1 MKYISSPVQD
11 RGSSLDLGLFAGRIS
26 TRGAIAS
33 LLLLGMAV
41 ASLPTL
47 ALDMEGSLT
56 LGGKAIPGAKVTL
69 WRTAG
74 TGSSETIGESST
86 DADGNFELQNLSSSE
101 EGSIYYITTEGGDRE
116 DVALMSVLGATP
128 LSAVVVNELTTV
140 ASVFTSAQFIDGVT
154 ISGNPLGVR
163 IAAGN
168 APNLVDP
175 VTGTWGNVL
184 LNPLNSTQNTTLARL
199 NTLGS
204 MIAAF
209 GTTADD
215 AWRAAFLKAA
225 ASGTD
230 EITRDTLEALSGI
243 ARAPWANPDGLFG
256 LFDQAYP
263 QPEDGSRREA
273 PHVPY
278 LAYAPEDFA
287 MILSFAG
294 GGIFAP
300 GKLQVDVEGNIWSGV
315 NWMPGSQS
323 GVYHNIG
330 GGTIKLSPNGT
341 ALSPP
346 ITGFTGM
353 GVDGI
358 GWGTGMGKNRVWVS
372 SFNGS
377 IGVMDL
383 EGRQIGKE
391 SDFPMAGK
399 VGDLMGVSV
408 ADNGDVWIADAT
420 KNQLLH
426 FPGGEIK
433 DGVVVNV
440 KGLKSPF
447 GIAID
452 AQNRVWVSS
461 SQSNIVTRF
470 PADDP
475 SKAESFEVGVIARGV
490 ALDSKGNLWVASNM
504 SPGFPAPTLPAGTP
518 VMKQFQLMTEQMLP
532 IMAKGTISAENPTG
546 VLNMIRPDGSQP
558 APKGF
563 TGDKGVF
570 IPWGVSIDGNDD
582 VWFGNFWG
590 RGVGLMAGDDTQG
603 HPEGTKIGDVIHVFQ
618 SGSIQMITDV
628 VVDQAGNAWA
638 ANNWNDIDAVVD
650 NVDPARASTTWGG
663 GTGISVIYGVASPV
677 NVPAIGEARQP
688 N

>member
-1 MKYISSPVQD
+1 MKPLHSRTQYPPSPVYLCSVLK
-11 RGSSLDLGLFAGRIS
+11 RASIS
-26 TRGAIAS
+26 GGIAAV
-33 LLLLGMAV
+33 LLGILTT
-41 ASLPTL
+41 SLPAV
-47 ALDMEGSLT
+47 ALDMKGALT
-56 LGGKAIPGAKVTL
+56 LGGEAVPGAKVTL
-69 WRTAG
+69 WKTAG
-74 TGSSETIGESST
+74 TESPRVIRETSS
-86 DADGNFELQNLSSSE
+86 DAEGFFELKNLDPDRA
-101 EGSIYYITTEGGDRE
+101 GNIYYISTAGGVREGT
-116 DVALMSVLGATP
+116 ALMSVIGETP
-128 LSAVVVNELTTV
+128 LNSVVINELTTV
-140 ASVFTSAQFIDGVT
+140 ASVFTSARFINGAR

-168 APNLVDP
+168 ASNLVDP
-175 VTGTWGNVL
+175 ITGTWGNVL
-184 LNPLNSTQNTTLARL
+184 LNSLNSTQNTTLARL

-204 MIAAF
+204 MIVAF
-209 GTTADD
+209 GTIAEDP
-215 AWRAAFLKAA
+215 WRAAFLNATA
-225 ASGTD
+225 TGTNPAP
-230 EITRDTLEALSGI
+230 IDTLEALSGI
-243 ARAPWANPDGLFG
+243 AKAPWANPEELFK
-256 LFDQAYP
+256 LFEEAYP
-263 QPEDGSRREA
+263 QPKDGSRREA
-273 PHVPY
+273 PYAPY
-278 LAYAPEDFA
+278 LAYAPKDFA

-300 GKLQVDVEGNIWSGV
+300 GKLQIDDEGNIWSGV

-330 GGTIKLSPNGT
+330 GGTIKLSPKGT

-358 GWGTGMGKNRVWVS
+358 GWGTGMANDRVWVS

-383 EGRQIGKE
+383 EGRQIGQE

-399 VGDLMGVSV
+399 VGNLMGVGV
-408 ADNGDVWIADAT
+408 AGNGDVWIADAT
-420 KNQLLH
+420 KNQLLY
-426 FPGGEIK
+426 FPGGEPK
-433 DGVVVNV
+433 DGSVVDV

-452 AQNRVWVSS
+452 RQNRVWVSS
-461 SQSNIVTRF
+461 SQSNTVTRF
-470 PADDP
+470 PASDP
-475 SKAESFEVGVIARGV
+475 SKSEAFEVGTSARGV

-518 VMKQFQLMTEQMLP
+518 IMKQFQLMTEQMLP
-532 IMAKGTISAENPTG
+532 IMAKGTISAEKPTG
-546 VLNMIRPDGSQP
+546 VLNMIRADGSQP

-603 HPEGTKIGDVIHVFQ
+603 HPEGTKTGDVIHVFQ

-638 ANNWNDIDAVVD
+638 ANNWNDVDAVVND
-650 NVDPARASTTWGG
+650 VNPARESTTWGG
-663 GTGISVIYGVASPV
+663 GTGITVIYGVASPV
-677 NVPAIGEARQP
+677 HAPAIGEAHKP
-688 N
+688 K

>member
-1 MKYISSPVQD
+1 MKYKITSIQYRIRFLNLGMLSAHIS
-11 RGSSLDLGLFAGRIS
+11 I
-26 TRGAIAS
+26 RGAITS
-33 LLLLGMAV
+33 LLLGIAV
-41 ASLPTL
+41 TSLPAL
-47 ALDMEGSLT
+47 ALDMEGALT

-74 TGSSETIGESST
+74 TASPETIKETST
-86 DADGNFELQNLSSSE
+86 DAEGHFELQNLKSSDD
-101 EGSIYYITTEGGDRE
+101 GNIYYITTEGGPHE
-116 DVALMSVLGATP
+116 GVALMSVLGTAP
-128 LSAVVVNELTTV
+128 LSSVVINELTTV
-140 ASVFTSAQFIDGVT
+140 ASVFTSARFIDGVT

-175 VTGTWGNVL
+175 ATGKWGSVL
-184 LNPLNSTQNTTLARL
+184 LDPFNSTQNTTLARL

-204 MIAAF
+204 MIVAF
-209 GTTADD
+209 GTTADED
-215 AWRAAFLKAA
+215 WRTEFLNA
-225 ASGTD
+225 ASTGMG
-230 EITRDTLEALSGI
+230 EIPRNTLEALSSV
-243 ARAPWANPDGLFG
+243 ARAPWTNPAQLFELFG
-256 LFDQAYP
+256 KAYP

-273 PHVPY
+273 PYVPY
-278 LAYAPEDFA
+278 LAYAPKDFA

-358 GWGTGMGKNRVWVS
+358 GWGTGMTKDRVWVS

-383 EGRQIGKE
+383 EGRQIGQE

-399 VGDLMGVSV
+399 VGDLMGVGV

-426 FPGGEIK
+426 FPGGEPK

-440 KGLKSPF
+440 EGLKSPF

-470 PADDP
+470 PAGDP

-504 SPGFPAPTLPAGTP
+504 SPGFPQPTLPPGTP

-532 IMAKGTISAENPTG
+532 TMAKGTISAAKPTG

-563 TGDKGVF
+563 SGDKGVF

-590 RGVGLMAGDDTQG
+590 RGVGLMAGDDTRG
-603 HPEGTKIGDVIHVFQ
+603 HPEGIKIGDVVHVFQ

-638 ANNWNDIDAVVD
+638 ANNWNDVNAVVD
-650 NVDPARASTTWGG
+650 NIDPARASTTWGG

-677 NVPAIGEARQP
+677 SVPAIGQARKP

>member
-1 MKYISSPVQD
+1 MQSINCPTQYRTRPVYL
-11 RGSSLDLGLFAGRIS
+11 RSLLQRVSVNGG
-26 TRGAIAS
+26 IAA
-33 LLLLGMAV
+33 LLLGMLV
-41 ASLPTL
+41 TSLPAR
-47 ALDMEGSLT
+47 ALDMEGTLT
-56 LGGKAIPGAKVTL
+56 LGGEAVPGAKVTL
-69 WRTAG
+69 WKTAG
-74 TGSSETIGESST
+74 TDSPDIIRETST
-86 DADGNFELQNLSSSE
+86 DAEGGFELHNLNPVE
-101 EGSIYYITTEGGDRE
+101 EDTVYYISTAGGVREG
-116 DVALMSVLGATP
+116 VALMSVLGATP
-128 LSAVVVNELTTV
+128 PSSIVINELTTV
-140 ASVFTSAQFIDGVT
+140 ASVFTSARFIDGT
-154 ISGNPLGVR
+154 KISGNPLGVR

-168 APNLVDP
+168 ASNLVDP
-175 VTGTWGNVL
+175 ATGTWGKVL
-184 LNPLNSTQNTTLARL
+184 LDPLNSTQNTTLARL

-215 AWRAAFLKAA
+215 PWRAAFLNATA
-225 ASGTD
+225 MGTD
-230 EITRDTLEALSGI
+230 RTPADTLEALSGI
-243 ARAPWANPDGLFG
+243 ARAPWANPEE
-256 LFDQAYP
+256 LFDLFNEAYP
-263 QPEDGSRREA
+263 QPKDGSRREA
-273 PHVPY
+273 PYVPY
-278 LAYAPEDFA
+278 LAYAPKDFA

-294 GGIFAP
+294 GGIFAA
-300 GKLQVDVEGNIWSGV
+300 GKLQVDAEGNIWSGV

-330 GGTIKLSPNGT
+330 GGTIKLSPNGS

-353 GVDGI
+353 GVDGV
-358 GWGTGMGKNRVWVS
+358 GWGTGMARDRVWVS

-399 VGDLMGVSV
+399 VGNLMGVGV

-426 FPGGEIK
+426 FPGGEPK
-433 DGVVVNV
+433 DGVVVDVN
-440 KGLKSPF
+440 GLKSPF

-461 SQSNIVTRF
+461 SQSNTVTRF
-470 PADDP
+470 PASDP
-475 SKAESFEVGVIARGV
+475 SKAQSFDVGTSARGV

-518 VMKQFQLMTEQMLP
+518 IMKQFQLMTEQMLP
-532 IMAKGTISAENPTG
+532 IMAKGTISAEKPTG
-546 VLNMIRPDGSQP
+546 VLNMIRADGSQP

-563 TGDKGVF
+563 TGNKGVF

-603 HPEGTKIGDVIHVFQ
+603 HPEGTKTGDVIHVFQ

-638 ANNWNDIDAVVD
+638 ANNWNDVDAVVND
-650 NVDPARASTTWGG
+650 VNPARESTTWGG
-663 GTGISVIYGVASPV
+663 GTGITVIYGVASPV
-677 NVPAIGEARQP
+677 HAPAIGEAHKP
-688 N
+688 K

>member
-1 MKYISSPVQD
+1 MQSVNFPTQYRTRPVYL
-11 RGSSLDLGLFAGRIS
+11 RSLLQRVSVGG
-26 TRGAIAS
+26 GIAA
-33 LLLLGMAV
+33 LLLGMWVTSFSA
-41 ASLPTL
+41 L
-47 ALDMEGSLT
+47 ALDMEGTLT
-56 LGGKAIPGAKVTL
+56 LGGEAVPGAKVTL
-69 WRTAG
+69 WKTAG
-74 TGSSETIGESST
+74 TDSPEIIRETSS
-86 DADGNFELQNLSSSE
+86 DAEGGFELHNLNPVE
-101 EGSIYYITTEGGDRE
+101 EDNVYYISTAGGLREG
-116 DVALMSVLGATP
+116 VALMSVLGATP
-128 LSAVVVNELTTV
+128 PSSIVINELTTV
-140 ASVFTSAQFIDGVT
+140 ASVFTSARFIDGT
-154 ISGNPLGVR
+154 KISGNPLGVR

-168 APNLVDP
+168 ASNLVDP
-175 VTGTWGNVL
+175 ATGKWGKVL
-184 LNPLNSTQNTTLARL
+184 LDPLNSTQNTTLARL

-215 AWRAAFLKAA
+215 PWRAAFLNATA
-225 ASGTD
+225 MGTD
-230 EITRDTLEALSGI
+230 RTPADTLEALSGI
-243 ARAPWANPDGLFG
+243 ARAPWANPEE
-256 LFDQAYP
+256 LFDLFTEAYP
-263 QPEDGSRREA
+263 EPKDGSRREA
-273 PHVPY
+273 PYVPY
-278 LAYAPEDFA
+278 LAYAPKDFA

-294 GGIFAP
+294 GGIFAA
-300 GKLQVDVEGNIWSGV
+300 GKLQIDAEGNIWSGV

-330 GGTIKLSPNGT
+330 GGTIKLSPNGS

-353 GVDGI
+353 GVDGV
-358 GWGTGMGKNRVWVS
+358 GWGTGMARDRVWVS

-399 VGDLMGVSV
+399 VGNLMGVGV

-426 FPGGEIK
+426 FPGGEPK
-433 DGVVVNV
+433 DGVVVDVN
-440 KGLKSPF
+440 GLKSPF

-452 AQNRVWVSS
+452 GQNRVWVSS
-461 SQSNIVTRF
+461 SQSNTVTRF
-470 PADDP
+470 PASDP
-475 SKAESFEVGVIARGV
+475 SKAQSFEVGTSARGV

-518 VMKQFQLMTEQMLP
+518 IMKQFQLMTEQMLP
-532 IMAKGTISAENPTG
+532 IMAKGTISAKKPTG
-546 VLNMIRPDGSQP
+546 VLNMIRADGSQP

-603 HPEGTKIGDVIHVFQ
+603 HPEGTQTGDVIHVFQ

-638 ANNWNDIDAVVD
+638 ANNWNDVDAVVND
-650 NVDPARASTTWGG
+650 VNPARESTTWGG
-663 GTGISVIYGVASPV
+663 GTGITVIYGVASPV
-677 NVPAIGEARQP
+677 HAPAIGEAHKP
-688 N
+688 K

>member
-1 MKYISSPVQD
+1 
-11 RGSSLDLGLFAGRIS
+11 LF
-26 TRGAIAS
+26 
-33 LLLLGMAV
+33 
-41 ASLPTL
+41 
-47 ALDMEGSLT
+47 
-56 LGGKAIPGAKVTL
+56 K
-69 WRTAG
+69 
-74 TGSSETIGESST
+74 
-86 DADGNFELQNLSSSE
+86 
-101 EGSIYYITTEGGDRE
+101 
-116 DVALMSVLGATP
+116 
-128 LSAVVVNELTTV
+128 
-140 ASVFTSAQFIDGVT
+140 
-154 ISGNPLGVR
+154 
-163 IAAGN
+163 
-168 APNLVDP
+168 
-175 VTGTWGNVL
+175 
-184 LNPLNSTQNTTLARL
+184 
-199 NTLGS
+199 
-204 MIAAF
+204 
-209 GTTADD
+209 
-215 AWRAAFLKAA
+215 
-225 ASGTD
+225 
-230 EITRDTLEALSGI
+230 
-243 ARAPWANPDGLFG
+243 
-256 LFDQAYP
+256 LFDEAYP

-273 PHVPY
+273 PNVPY
-278 LAYAPEDFA
+278 LAYAPKDFA

-330 GGTIKLSPNGT
+330 GGTIKLSSNGT

-353 GVDGI
+353 GVDGV
-358 GWGTGMGKNRVWVS
+358 GWGTGMAKNRVWVS

-399 VGDLMGVSV
+399 VGDLMGVGV

-532 IMAKGTISAENPTG
+532 IMAKGTISAESPTG

-677 NVPAIGEARQP
+677 NVPAIGEARKP

>member
-1 MKYISSPVQD
+1 MKYINTPLPYQA
-11 RGSSLDLGLFAGRIS
+11 SSLERSRFLGLASIRFAL
-26 TRGAIAS
+26 AS
-33 LLLLGMAV
+33 LLLGMV
-41 ASLPTL
+41 FTSLPVF
-47 ALDMEGSLT
+47 ALDMEGTLT
-56 LGGKAIPGAKVTL
+56 LGGKAVPDAKVTL
-69 WRTAG
+69 WKTAG
-74 TGSSETIGESST
+74 MDAPEAMIETLT
-86 DADGNFELQNLSSSE
+86 DAEGAFELTNLGANE
-101 EGSIYYITTEGGDRE
+101 EGNIYYITTAGGVHE
-116 DVALMSVLGATP
+116 NVALMSVLGATP
-128 LSAVVVNELTTV
+128 PQTIVINEMTTV
-140 ASVFTSAQFIDGVT
+140 ASVFTSAQFINGVA
-154 ISGNPLGVR
+154 ISGNPLGVK
-163 IAAGN
+163 IAADN

-175 VTGTWGNVL
+175 VTGTWGHAL
-184 LNPLNSTQNTTLARL
+184 LDPINSTQNTTLARL
-199 NTLGS
+199 NTLAS
-204 MIAAF
+204 MIVAF
-209 GTTADD
+209 GTIADD

-225 ASGTD
+225 AAGAG
-230 EITRDTLEALSGI
+230 EIPKDTLAALTSI

-256 LFDQAYP
+256 LFDKAYP
-263 QPEDGSRREA
+263 QPKDGSRRNA
-273 PHVPY
+273 PYVPY
-278 LAYAPEDFA
+278 LAYAPNDFA

-300 GKLQVDVEGNIWSGV
+300 GKLQVDAEGNVWSGV

-353 GVDGI
+353 GVDGV
-358 GWGTGMGKNRVWVS
+358 GWGTGMAKNRVWVS

-383 EGRQIGKE
+383 DGRQVGKE

-399 VGDLMGVSV
+399 VGNLMGVGV

-426 FPGGEIK
+426 FPGGEPRNGK
-433 DGVVVNV
+433 VVNV

-475 SKAESFEVGVIARGV
+475 AKAESFEVGTSARGV

-504 SPGFPAPTLPAGTP
+504 SPGFPAPEVPAGTP
-518 VMKQFQLMTEQMLP
+518 VMKQFQLMTEHMLP
-532 IMAKGTISAENPTG
+532 IMARGTISATNPTG

-570 IPWGVSIDGNDD
+570 VPWGVSIDGNDD

-603 HPEGTKIGDVIHVFQ
+603 HPQGTKIGDVIHVFQ
-618 SGSIQMITDV
+618 SGSIQMVTDV
-628 VVDQAGNAWA
+628 VVDQAGNTWV
-638 ANNWNDIDAVVD
+638 ANNWNDVDAVVA
-650 NVDPARASTTWGG
+650 NKDPARESTTWGG
-663 GTGISVIYGVASPV
+663 GTGITVIYGVASPA
-677 NVPAIGEARQP
+677 NTPAIGEAQKP

>member
-1 MKYISSPVQD
+1 MKYKITSIQYRIRFLNLGMLSAHIS
-11 RGSSLDLGLFAGRIS
+11 I
-26 TRGAIAS
+26 RGAITS
-33 LLLLGMAV
+33 LLLGIAV
-41 ASLPTL
+41 TSLPAL
-47 ALDMEGSLT
+47 ALDMEGALT

-69 WRTAG
+69 WKTAG
-74 TGSSETIGESST
+74 TASPETIKETST
-86 DADGNFELQNLSSSE
+86 DAEGHFELQNLKSSDD
-101 EGSIYYITTEGGDRE
+101 GNIYYITTEGGPHE
-116 DVALMSVLGATP
+116 GVALMSVLGTAP
-128 LSAVVVNELTTV
+128 LSSVVINELTTV
-140 ASVFTSAQFIDGVT
+140 ASVFTSARFIDGVT

-175 VTGTWGNVL
+175 ATGKWGSVL
-184 LNPLNSTQNTTLARL
+184 LDPFNSTQNTTLARL

-204 MIAAF
+204 MIVAF
-209 GTTADD
+209 GTTADED
-215 AWRAAFLKAA
+215 WRTEFLNA
-225 ASGTD
+225 ASTGMG
-230 EITRDTLEALSGI
+230 EIPRNTLEALSSV
-243 ARAPWANPDGLFG
+243 ARAPWTNPAQLFELFG
-256 LFDQAYP
+256 KAYP

-273 PHVPY
+273 PYVPY
-278 LAYAPEDFA
+278 LAYAPKDFA

-358 GWGTGMGKNRVWVS
+358 GWGTGMTKDRVWVS

-383 EGRQIGKE
+383 EGRQIGQE

-399 VGDLMGVSV
+399 VGDLMGVGV

-426 FPGGEIK
+426 FPGGEPK

-440 KGLKSPF
+440 EGLKSPF

-470 PADDP
+470 PAGDP

-504 SPGFPAPTLPAGTP
+504 SPGFPQPTLPPGTP

-532 IMAKGTISAENPTG
+532 TMAKGTISAAKPTG

-590 RGVGLMAGDDTQG
+590 RGVGLMAGDDTRG
-603 HPEGTKIGDVIHVFQ
+603 HPEGIKIGDVVHVFQ

-638 ANNWNDIDAVVD
+638 ANNWNDVNAVVD
-650 NVDPARASTTWGG
+650 NIDPARASTTWGG

-677 NVPAIGEARQP
+677 SVPAIGQARKP

>member
-1 MKYISSPVQD
+1 MKYKITSIQYRIRFLNLGMLSAHIS
-11 RGSSLDLGLFAGRIS
+11 I
-26 TRGAIAS
+26 RGAITS
-33 LLLLGMAV
+33 LLLGIAV
-41 ASLPTL
+41 TSLPAL
-47 ALDMEGSLT
+47 ALDMEGALT

-74 TGSSETIGESST
+74 TASPETIKETST
-86 DADGNFELQNLSSSE
+86 DAEGNFELQNLKSSDD
-101 EGSIYYITTEGGDRE
+101 GNIYYITTEGGPHE
-116 DVALMSVLGATP
+116 GVALMSVLGTAP
-128 LSAVVVNELTTV
+128 LSSVVINELTTV
-140 ASVFTSAQFIDGVT
+140 ASVFTSARFIDGVT

-175 VTGTWGNVL
+175 ATGKWGSVL
-184 LNPLNSTQNTTLARL
+184 LDPFNSTQNTTLARL

-204 MIAAF
+204 MIVAF
-209 GTTADD
+209 GTTADEG
-215 AWRAAFLKAA
+215 WRTEFLNA
-225 ASGTD
+225 ASTGTG
-230 EITRDTLEALSGI
+230 EIPRNTLEALSSV
-243 ARAPWANPDGLFG
+243 ARAPWTNPAQLFELFG
-256 LFDQAYP
+256 KAYP

-273 PHVPY
+273 PYVPY
-278 LAYAPEDFA
+278 LAYAPKDFA

-358 GWGTGMGKNRVWVS
+358 GWGTGMTKDRVWVS

-383 EGRQIGKE
+383 EGRQIGQE

-399 VGDLMGVSV
+399 VGDLMGVGV

-426 FPGGEIK
+426 FPGGEPK

-440 KGLKSPF
+440 EGLKSPF

-470 PADDP
+470 PAGDP

-504 SPGFPAPTLPAGTP
+504 SPGFPQPTLPPGTP

-532 IMAKGTISAENPTG
+532 TMAKGTISAAKPTG

-590 RGVGLMAGDDTQG
+590 RGVGLMAGDDTRG
-603 HPEGTKIGDVIHVFQ
+603 HPEGIKIGDVVHVFQ

-638 ANNWNDIDAVVD
+638 ANNWNDVNAVVD
-650 NVDPARASTTWGG
+650 NIDPARASTTWGG

-677 NVPAIGEARQP
+677 SVPAIGQARKP

>member
-1 MKYISSPVQD
+1 MKSINSPIQYRVSSSNLCSLLGDVSI
-11 RGSSLDLGLFAGRIS
+11 RGG
-26 TRGAIAS
+26 IAA
-33 LLLLGMAV
+33 LLLGTLV
-41 ASLPTL
+41 TSLPAL
-47 ALDMEGSLT
+47 ALDMKGALT
-56 LGGKAIPGAKVTL
+56 LGGKAVPGAKVTL

-74 TGSSETIGESST
+74 MDSPQNIRETSS
-86 DADGNFELQNLSSSE
+86 DAEGNFELQNLTPNE
-101 EGSIYYITTEGGDRE
+101 EGNIYYISTAGGVRE
-116 DVALMSVLGATP
+116 DVALMSVLGVTP
-128 LSAVVVNELTTV
+128 LSSVVINELTTV
-140 ASVFTSAQFIDGVT
+140 ASVFTSARFIDGVE

-175 VTGTWGNVL
+175 VTGKWGKVL
-184 LNPLNSTQNTTLARL
+184 LDPLNSTQNTTLARL

-204 MIAAF
+204 MIVAF

-215 AWRAAFLKAA
+215 AWRAAFLNAT
-225 ASGTD
+225 STND
-230 EITRDTLEALSGI
+230 VPVNTLEALSGI
-243 ARAPWANPDGLFG
+243 ARAPWANPGELFK
-256 LFDQAYP
+256 LFDEAYP

-273 PHVPY
+273 PNVPY
-278 LAYAPEDFA
+278 LAYAPKDFA

-300 GKLQVDVEGNIWSGV
+300 GKLQIDAEGNVWSGV

-323 GVYHNIG
+323 GVYHDIG
-330 GGTIKLSPNGT
+330 GGTIKLSPAGT

-358 GWGTGMGKNRVWVS
+358 GWGTGMAKNRVWVS

-399 VGDLMGVSV
+399 VGDLMGVGV

-426 FPGGEIK
+426 FPSGEIK

-677 NVPAIGEARQP
+677 NAPAIGEAHKP
-688 N
+688 K

>member
-1 MKYISSPVQD
+1 MKYKITSIQYRIRFLNLGMLSAHIS
-11 RGSSLDLGLFAGRIS
+11 I
-26 TRGAIAS
+26 RGAITS
-33 LLLLGMAV
+33 LLLGMAV
-41 ASLPTL
+41 TSLPAL
-47 ALDMEGSLT
+47 ALDMEGALT

-69 WRTAG
+69 WKTAG
-74 TGSSETIGESST
+74 TASPETIKETST
-86 DADGNFELQNLSSSE
+86 DAEGHFELQNLKSSDD
-101 EGSIYYITTEGGDRE
+101 GNIYYITTEGGPHE
-116 DVALMSVLGATP
+116 GVALMSVLGTAP
-128 LSAVVVNELTTV
+128 LSSVVINELTTV
-140 ASVFTSAQFIDGVT
+140 ASVFTSARFIDGVT

-175 VTGTWGNVL
+175 ATGKWGSVL
-184 LNPLNSTQNTTLARL
+184 LDPFNSTQNTTLARL

-204 MIAAF
+204 MIVAF
-209 GTTADD
+209 GTTADEG
-215 AWRAAFLKAA
+215 WRTEFLNA
-225 ASGTD
+225 ASTGTG
-230 EITRDTLEALSGI
+230 EIPRNTLEALSSV
-243 ARAPWANPDGLFG
+243 ARAPWTNPAQLFELFG
-256 LFDQAYP
+256 KAYP

-273 PHVPY
+273 PYVPY
-278 LAYAPEDFA
+278 LAYAPKDFA

-358 GWGTGMGKNRVWVS
+358 GWGTGMTKDRVWVS

-383 EGRQIGKE
+383 EGRQIGQE

-399 VGDLMGVSV
+399 VGDLMGVGV

-426 FPGGEIK
+426 FPGGEPK

-440 KGLKSPF
+440 EGLKSPF

-470 PADDP
+470 PAGDP

-504 SPGFPAPTLPAGTP
+504 SPGFPQPTLPPGTP

-532 IMAKGTISAENPTG
+532 TMAKGTISAAKPTG

-590 RGVGLMAGDDTQG
+590 RGVGLMAGDDTRG
-603 HPEGTKIGDVIHVFQ
+603 HPEGIKIGDVVHVFQ

-638 ANNWNDIDAVVD
+638 ANNWNDVNAVVD
-650 NVDPARASTTWGG
+650 NIDPARASTTWGG

-677 NVPAIGEARQP
+677 SVPAIGQARKP

>member
-1 MKYISSPVQD
+1 MNLCSFLECFSI
-11 RGSSLDLGLFAGRIS
+11 RAGI
-26 TRGAIAS
+26 AAS
-33 LLLLGMAV
+33 LLGMLV
-41 ASLPTL
+41 TSLPGF
-47 ALDMEGSLT
+47 ALDMEGAVS
-56 LGGKAIPGAKVTL
+56 LGGKAVPGAKVTL

-74 TGSSETIGESST
+74 MDSPQSVTETSS
-86 DADGNFELQNLSSSE
+86 DAEGNFELQNLTPNE
-101 EGSIYYITTEGGDRE
+101 EGNIYYITTAGGVRE
-116 DVALMSVLGATP
+116 DVALMSVLGAIP
-128 LSAVVVNELTTV
+128 PSSVVINELTTV
-140 ASVFTSAQFIDGVT
+140 ASVFTSARFIDGVK
-154 ISGNPLGVR
+154 ISGNPLGVQ
-163 IAAGN
+163 IAAHN
-168 APNLVDP
+168 APNLVNP
-175 VTGTWGNVL
+175 MTGKWGKVVL
-184 LNPLNSTQNTTLARL
+184 DSLNSTQNTTLARL

-204 MIAAF
+204 MIVAF

-215 AWRAAFLKAA
+215 AWRAAFLNATA
-225 ASGTD
+225 TAVD
-230 EITRDTLEALSGI
+230 EAPVDTLEALSGI
-243 ARAPWANPDGLFG
+243 AKAPWVNSEALFG
-256 LFDQAYP
+256 LFDEAYP
-263 QPEDGSRREA
+263 QPDDGSRRAA
-273 PHVPY
+273 PYVPY
-278 LAYAPEDFA
+278 LAYAPKDFA

-330 GGTIKLSPNGT
+330 GGTIKLSSNGT

-353 GVDGI
+353 GVDGV
-358 GWGTGMGKNRVWVS
+358 GWGTGMAKDSVWVS

-391 SDFPMAGK
+391 SDFPLAGK
-399 VGDLMGVSV
+399 VGNLMGVGV

-426 FPGGEIK
+426 FPDGELK
-433 DGVVVNV
+433 NGVAVNV

-452 AQNRVWVSS
+452 SQNRVWVSS

-470 PADDP
+470 PAEDP

-532 IMAKGTISAENPTG
+532 IMAKGTISAASPTG

-603 HPEGTKIGDVIHVFQ
+603 HPEGTKTGDVIHVFQ

-638 ANNWNDIDAVVD
+638 ANNWNDIDAVD
-650 NVDPARASTTWGG
+650 ANVDPARASTTWGG
-663 GTGISVIYGVASPV
+663 GTGITVIYGVASPV
-677 NVPAIGEARQP
+677 NAPAIGEAHKP
-688 N
+688 M

>member
-1 MKYISSPVQD
+1 MQSINCPTQYRTRPVYL
-11 RGSSLDLGLFAGRIS
+11 RSLLQRVSVSGG
-26 TRGAIAS
+26 IAA
-33 LLLLGMAV
+33 LLLGMLV
-41 ASLPTL
+41 TSLPAV
-47 ALDMEGSLT
+47 ALDMEGTLT
-56 LGGKAIPGAKVTL
+56 LGGEAVPGAKVTL
-69 WRTAG
+69 WKTAG
-74 TGSSETIGESST
+74 TDSPEIITETST
-86 DADGNFELQNLSSSE
+86 DAEGGFELQNLNPVE
-101 EGSIYYITTEGGDRE
+101 EDTVYYISTAGGDRE
-116 DVALMSVLGATP
+116 GVALMSVLGATP
-128 LSAVVVNELTTV
+128 PSSIVINELTTV
-140 ASVFTSAQFIDGVT
+140 ASVFTSARFIDGT
-154 ISGNPLGVR
+154 KISGNPLGVR

-168 APNLVDP
+168 ASNLVDP
-175 VTGTWGNVL
+175 ATGTWGKVL
-184 LNPLNSTQNTTLARL
+184 LDPLNSTQNTTLARL

-215 AWRAAFLKAA
+215 PWRAAFLNATA
-225 ASGTD
+225 MGTD
-230 EITRDTLEALSGI
+230 RTPADTLEALSGI
-243 ARAPWANPDGLFG
+243 ARAPWANPEE
-256 LFDQAYP
+256 LFDLFNEAYP
-263 QPEDGSRREA
+263 QPKDGSRREA
-273 PHVPY
+273 PYVPY
-278 LAYAPEDFA
+278 LAYAPKDFA

-294 GGIFAP
+294 GGIFAA
-300 GKLQVDVEGNIWSGV
+300 GKLQVDAEGNIWSGV

-330 GGTIKLSPNGT
+330 GGTIKLSPNGS

-353 GVDGI
+353 GVDGV
-358 GWGTGMGKNRVWVS
+358 GWGTGMARDRVWVS

-399 VGDLMGVSV
+399 VGNLMGVGV

-426 FPGGEIK
+426 FPGGEPK
-433 DGVVVNV
+433 DGVVVDVN
-440 KGLKSPF
+440 GLKSPF

-452 AQNRVWVSS
+452 GQNRVWVSS
-461 SQSNIVTRF
+461 SQSNTVTRF
-470 PADDP
+470 PASDP
-475 SKAESFEVGVIARGV
+475 SKAQSFEVGTSARGV

-518 VMKQFQLMTEQMLP
+518 IMKQFQLMTEQMLP
-532 IMAKGTISAENPTG
+532 IMAKGTISAEKPTG
-546 VLNMIRPDGSQP
+546 VLNMIRADGSQP

-603 HPEGTKIGDVIHVFQ
+603 HPEGTKTGDVIHVFQ

-638 ANNWNDIDAVVD
+638 ANNWNDVDAVVND
-650 NVDPARASTTWGG
+650 VNPARESTTWGG
-663 GTGISVIYGVASPV
+663 GTGITVIYGVASPV
-677 NVPAIGEARQP
+677 HAPAIGEAHKP
-688 N
+688 K

>member
-1 MKYISSPVQD
+1 MQSVNCPTQYRTRPVYL
-11 RGSSLDLGLFAGRIS
+11 R
-26 TRGAIAS
+26 S
-33 LLLLGMAV
+33 LLQRVSVSGGIAALLLAMLV
-41 ASLPTL
+41 TSLPAL
-47 ALDMEGSLT
+47 ALDMEGTLT
-56 LGGKAIPGAKVTL
+56 LGGEAVPGAKVTL
-69 WRTAG
+69 WKTAG
-74 TGSSETIGESST
+74 TDSPAIIRETST
-86 DADGNFELQNLSSSE
+86 DAEGGFELHNLNTVE
-101 EGSIYYITTEGGDRE
+101 EDTVYYISTAGGVREG
-116 DVALMSVLGATP
+116 VALMSVLGATP
-128 LSAVVVNELTTV
+128 PSSIVINELTTV
-140 ASVFTSAQFIDGVT
+140 ASVFTSARFIDGT
-154 ISGNPLGVR
+154 KISGNPLGVR

-168 APNLVDP
+168 ASNLVDP
-175 VTGTWGNVL
+175 ATGTWGKVL
-184 LNPLNSTQNTTLARL
+184 LDPLNSTQNTTLARL

-215 AWRAAFLKAA
+215 PWRAAFLNATA
-225 ASGTD
+225 MGTD
-230 EITRDTLEALSGI
+230 RTPADTLEALSGI
-243 ARAPWANPDGLFG
+243 ARAPWANPEE
-256 LFDQAYP
+256 LFDLFDEAYP
-263 QPEDGSRREA
+263 QPKDGSRREA
-273 PHVPY
+273 PYVPY
-278 LAYAPEDFA
+278 LAYAPKDFS

-294 GGIFAP
+294 GGIFAA
-300 GKLQVDVEGNIWSGV
+300 GKLQVDAEGNIWSGV

-330 GGTIKLSPNGT
+330 GGTIKLSPNGS

-353 GVDGI
+353 GVDGV
-358 GWGTGMGKNRVWVS
+358 GWGTGMARDRVWVS

-399 VGDLMGVSV
+399 VGNLMGVGV

-426 FPGGEIK
+426 FPGGEPK

-440 KGLKSPF
+440 NGLKSPF

-452 AQNRVWVSS
+452 GQNRVWVSS
-461 SQSNIVTRF
+461 SQSNTVTRF
-470 PADDP
+470 PASDP
-475 SKAESFEVGVIARGV
+475 SKAQSFDVGTSARGV

-518 VMKQFQLMTEQMLP
+518 IMKQFQLMTEQMLP
-532 IMAKGTISAENPTG
+532 IMAKGTISAEKPTG
-546 VLNMIRPDGSQP
+546 VLNMIRADGSQP

-603 HPEGTKIGDVIHVFQ
+603 HPEGTQTGDVIHVFQ

-638 ANNWNDIDAVVD
+638 ANNWNDVDAVVND
-650 NVDPARASTTWGG
+650 VNPARESTTWGG
-663 GTGISVIYGVASPV
+663 GTGITVIYGVASPV
-677 NVPAIGEARQP
+677 HAPAIGEAHKP
-688 N
+688 K

>member
-1 MKYISSPVQD
+1 MKYKITSIQYRIRFLNLGMLSAHIS
-11 RGSSLDLGLFAGRIS
+11 I
-26 TRGAIAS
+26 RGAITS
-33 LLLLGMAV
+33 LLLGIAV
-41 ASLPTL
+41 TSLPAL
-47 ALDMEGSLT
+47 ALDMEGALT

-69 WRTAG
+69 WKTAG
-74 TGSSETIGESST
+74 TASPETIKETST
-86 DADGNFELQNLSSSE
+86 DAEGHFELQNLKSSDD
-101 EGSIYYITTEGGDRE
+101 GNIYYITTEGGPHE
-116 DVALMSVLGATP
+116 GVALMSVLGTAP
-128 LSAVVVNELTTV
+128 LSSVVINELTTV
-140 ASVFTSAQFIDGVT
+140 ASVFTSARFIDGVT

-175 VTGTWGNVL
+175 ATGKWGSVL
-184 LNPLNSTQNTTLARL
+184 LDPFNSTQNTTLARL

-204 MIAAF
+204 MIVAF
-209 GTTADD
+209 GTTADED
-215 AWRAAFLKAA
+215 WRTEFLNA
-225 ASGTD
+225 ASTGMG
-230 EITRDTLEALSGI
+230 EIPRNTLEALSSV
-243 ARAPWANPDGLFG
+243 ARAPWTNPAQLFELFG
-256 LFDQAYP
+256 KAYP

-273 PHVPY
+273 PYVPY
-278 LAYAPEDFA
+278 LAYAPKDFA

-358 GWGTGMGKNRVWVS
+358 GWGTGMTKDRVWVS

-383 EGRQIGKE
+383 EGRQIGQE

-399 VGDLMGVSV
+399 VGDLMGVGV

-426 FPGGEIK
+426 FPGGEPK

-440 KGLKSPF
+440 EGLKSPF

-470 PADDP
+470 PAGDP

-504 SPGFPAPTLPAGTP
+504 SPGFPQPTLPPGTP

-532 IMAKGTISAENPTG
+532 TMAKGTISAAKPTG

-563 TGDKGVF
+563 SGDKGVF

-590 RGVGLMAGDDTQG
+590 RGVGLMAGDDTRG
-603 HPEGTKIGDVIHVFQ
+603 HPEGIKIGDVVHVFQ

-638 ANNWNDIDAVVD
+638 ANNWNDVNAVVD
-650 NVDPARASTTWGG
+650 NIDPARASTTWGG

-677 NVPAIGEARQP
+677 SVPAIGQARKP

>member
-1 MKYISSPVQD
+1 MQSVNCPTQY
-11 RGSSLDLGLFAGRIS
+11 R
-26 TRGAIAS
+26 TRRVHLRS
-33 LLLLGMAV
+33 LLQRVSVSGGIAALLLAMLFT
-41 ASLPTL
+41 SLPAL
-47 ALDMEGSLT
+47 ALDMEGTLT
-56 LGGKAIPGAKVTL
+56 LGGEAVPGAKVTL
-69 WRTAG
+69 WKTAG
-74 TGSSETIGESST
+74 TDSPEIIRETET
-86 DADGNFELQNLSSSE
+86 DAEGGFELHNLNTVE
-101 EGSIYYITTEGGDRE
+101 EDNVYYISTAGGVREG
-116 DVALMSVLGATP
+116 VALMSVLGATP
-128 LSAVVVNELTTV
+128 PSSIVINELTTV
-140 ASVFTSAQFIDGVT
+140 ASVFTSARFIDGT
-154 ISGNPLGVR
+154 KISGNPLGVR

-168 APNLVDP
+168 ASNLVDP
-175 VTGTWGNVL
+175 ATGTWGKVL
-184 LNPLNSTQNTTLARL
+184 LDPLNSTQNTTLARL

-215 AWRAAFLKAA
+215 PWRAAFLNATA
-225 ASGTD
+225 MGTD
-230 EITRDTLEALSGI
+230 RTPADTLEALSGI
-243 ARAPWANPDGLFG
+243 ARAPWANPEE
-256 LFDQAYP
+256 LFDLFNEAYP
-263 QPEDGSRREA
+263 QPKDGSRREA
-273 PHVPY
+273 PYVPY
-278 LAYAPEDFA
+278 LAYAPKDFA

-294 GGIFAP
+294 GGIFAA
-300 GKLQVDVEGNIWSGV
+300 GKLQVDAEGNIWSGV

-330 GGTIKLSPNGT
+330 GGTIKLSPNGS

-353 GVDGI
+353 GVDGV
-358 GWGTGMGKNRVWVS
+358 GWGTGMAKDRVWVS

-399 VGDLMGVSV
+399 VGNLMGVGV

-426 FPGGEIK
+426 FPGGEPK

-440 KGLKSPF
+440 NGLKSPF

-452 AQNRVWVSS
+452 GQNRVWVSS
-461 SQSNIVTRF
+461 SQSNTVTRF
-470 PADDP
+470 PASDP
-475 SKAESFEVGVIARGV
+475 SKAQSFDVGTSARGV

-532 IMAKGTISAENPTG
+532 IMAKGTISAEKPTG
-546 VLNMIRPDGSQP
+546 VLNMIRADGSQP

-603 HPEGTKIGDVIHVFQ
+603 HPEGTKTGDVIHVFQ

-638 ANNWNDIDAVVD
+638 ANNWNDVDAVVND
-650 NVDPARASTTWGG
+650 VNPARESTTWGG
-663 GTGISVIYGVASPV
+663 GTGITVIYGVASPV
-677 NVPAIGEARQP
+677 HAPAIGEAHKP
-688 N
+688 K

>member
-1 MKYISSPVQD
+1 MQSINCPTQYRTRPVYL
-11 RGSSLDLGLFAGRIS
+11 RSLLQRVSVSGG
-26 TRGAIAS
+26 IAA
-33 LLLLGMAV
+33 LLLGMLV
-41 ASLPTL
+41 TSLPAV
-47 ALDMEGSLT
+47 ALDMEGTLT
-56 LGGKAIPGAKVTL
+56 LGGEAVPGAKVTL
-69 WRTAG
+69 WKTAG
-74 TGSSETIGESST
+74 TDSPEIITETST
-86 DADGNFELQNLSSSE
+86 DAEGGFELHNLNPVE
-101 EGSIYYITTEGGDRE
+101 EGTVYYISTAGGDRE
-116 DVALMSVLGATP
+116 GVALMSVLGATP
-128 LSAVVVNELTTV
+128 PSSIVINELTTV
-140 ASVFTSAQFIDGVT
+140 ASVFTSARFIDGT
-154 ISGNPLGVR
+154 KISGNPLGVR

-168 APNLVDP
+168 ASNLVDP
-175 VTGTWGNVL
+175 ATGTWGKVL
-184 LNPLNSTQNTTLARL
+184 LDPLNSTQNTTLARL

-215 AWRAAFLKAA
+215 PWRAAFLNATA
-225 ASGTD
+225 MGTD
-230 EITRDTLEALSGI
+230 RTPADTLEALSGI
-243 ARAPWANPDGLFG
+243 ARAPWANPEE
-256 LFDQAYP
+256 LFDLFNEAYP
-263 QPEDGSRREA
+263 QPKDGSRREA
-273 PHVPY
+273 PYVPY
-278 LAYAPEDFA
+278 LAYAPKDFA

-294 GGIFAP
+294 GGIFAA
-300 GKLQVDVEGNIWSGV
+300 GKLQVDAEGNIWSGV

-330 GGTIKLSPNGT
+330 GGTIKLSPNGS

-353 GVDGI
+353 GVDGV
-358 GWGTGMGKNRVWVS
+358 GWGTGMARDRVWVS

-399 VGDLMGVSV
+399 VGNLMGVGV

-426 FPGGEIK
+426 FPGGEPK
-433 DGVVVNV
+433 DGVVVDVN
-440 KGLKSPF
+440 GLKSPF

-461 SQSNIVTRF
+461 SQSNTVTRF
-470 PADDP
+470 PASDP
-475 SKAESFEVGVIARGV
+475 SKAQSFDVGTSARGV

-518 VMKQFQLMTEQMLP
+518 IMKQFQLMTEQMLP
-532 IMAKGTISAENPTG
+532 IMAKGTISAEKPTG
-546 VLNMIRPDGSQP
+546 VLNMIRADGSQP

-563 TGDKGVF
+563 TGNKGVF

-603 HPEGTKIGDVIHVFQ
+603 HPEGTKTGDVIHVFQ

-638 ANNWNDIDAVVD
+638 ANNWNDVDAVVND
-650 NVDPARASTTWGG
+650 VNPARESTTWGG
-663 GTGISVIYGVASPV
+663 GTGITVIYGVASPV
-677 NVPAIGEARQP
+677 HAPAIGEAHKP
-688 N
+688 K

>member
-1 MKYISSPVQD
+1 MQSINCPTQYRTRPVYL
-11 RGSSLDLGLFAGRIS
+11 RSLLQRVSVSGG
-26 TRGAIAS
+26 IAA
-33 LLLLGMAV
+33 LLLGMLV
-41 ASLPTL
+41 TSLPAV
-47 ALDMEGSLT
+47 ALDMEGTLT
-56 LGGKAIPGAKVTL
+56 LGGEAVPGAKVTL
-69 WRTAG
+69 WKTAG
-74 TGSSETIGESST
+74 TDSPEIITETST
-86 DADGNFELQNLSSSE
+86 DAEGGFELHNLNPVE
-101 EGSIYYITTEGGDRE
+101 EDTVYYISTAGGDRE
-116 DVALMSVLGATP
+116 GVALMSVLGATP
-128 LSAVVVNELTTV
+128 PSSIVINELTTV
-140 ASVFTSAQFIDGVT
+140 ASVFTSARFIDGT
-154 ISGNPLGVR
+154 KISGNPLGVR

-168 APNLVDP
+168 ASNLVDP
-175 VTGTWGNVL
+175 ATGTWGKVL
-184 LNPLNSTQNTTLARL
+184 LDPLNSTQNTTLARL

-215 AWRAAFLKAA
+215 PWRAAFLNATA
-225 ASGTD
+225 MGTD
-230 EITRDTLEALSGI
+230 RTPADTLEALSGI
-243 ARAPWANPDGLFG
+243 ARAPWANPEE
-256 LFDQAYP
+256 LFDLFNEAYP
-263 QPEDGSRREA
+263 QPKDGSRREA
-273 PHVPY
+273 PYVPY
-278 LAYAPEDFA
+278 LAYAPKDFA

-294 GGIFAP
+294 GGIFAA
-300 GKLQVDVEGNIWSGV
+300 GKLQVDAEGNIWSGV

-330 GGTIKLSPNGT
+330 GGTIKLSPNGS

-353 GVDGI
+353 GVDGV
-358 GWGTGMGKNRVWVS
+358 GWGTGMARDRVWVS

-399 VGDLMGVSV
+399 VGNLMGVGV

-426 FPGGEIK
+426 FPGGEPK
-433 DGVVVNV
+433 DGVVVDVN
-440 KGLKSPF
+440 GLKSPF

-461 SQSNIVTRF
+461 SQSNTVTRF
-470 PADDP
+470 PASDP
-475 SKAESFEVGVIARGV
+475 SKAQSFDVGTSARGV

-518 VMKQFQLMTEQMLP
+518 IMKQFQLMTEQMLP
-532 IMAKGTISAENPTG
+532 IMAKGTISAEKPTG
-546 VLNMIRPDGSQP
+546 VLNMIRADGSQP

-563 TGDKGVF
+563 TGNKGVF

-603 HPEGTKIGDVIHVFQ
+603 HPEGTKTGDVIHVFQ

-638 ANNWNDIDAVVD
+638 ANNWNDVDAVVND
-650 NVDPARASTTWGG
+650 VNPARESTTWGG
-663 GTGISVIYGVASPV
+663 GTGITVIYGVASPV
-677 NVPAIGEARQP
+677 HAPAIGEAHKP
-688 N
+688 K

>member
-1 MKYISSPVQD
+1 MQSINCPTQYRTRPVYL
-11 RGSSLDLGLFAGRIS
+11 RSLLQRVSVSGG
-26 TRGAIAS
+26 IAA
-33 LLLLGMAV
+33 LLLGMLV
-41 ASLPTL
+41 TSLPAV
-47 ALDMEGSLT
+47 ALDMEGTLT
-56 LGGKAIPGAKVTL
+56 LGGEAVPGAKVTL
-69 WRTAG
+69 WKTAG
-74 TGSSETIGESST
+74 TDSPEIITETST
-86 DADGNFELQNLSSSE
+86 DAEGGFELHNLNPVE
-101 EGSIYYITTEGGDRE
+101 EDTVYYISTAGGDRE
-116 DVALMSVLGATP
+116 GVALMSVLGATP
-128 LSAVVVNELTTV
+128 PSSIVINELTTV
-140 ASVFTSAQFIDGVT
+140 ASVFTSARFIDGT
-154 ISGNPLGVR
+154 KISGNPLGVR

-168 APNLVDP
+168 ASNLVDP
-175 VTGTWGNVL
+175 ATGTWGKVL
-184 LNPLNSTQNTTLARL
+184 LDPLNSTQNTTLARL

-215 AWRAAFLKAA
+215 PWRAAFLNATA
-225 ASGTD
+225 MGTD
-230 EITRDTLEALSGI
+230 RTPADTLEALSGI
-243 ARAPWANPDGLFG
+243 ARAPWANPEE
-256 LFDQAYP
+256 LFDLFNEAYP
-263 QPEDGSRREA
+263 QPKDGSRREA
-273 PHVPY
+273 PYVPY
-278 LAYAPEDFA
+278 LAYAPKDFA

-294 GGIFAP
+294 GGIFAA
-300 GKLQVDVEGNIWSGV
+300 GKLQVDAEGNIWSGV

-330 GGTIKLSPNGT
+330 GGTIKLSPNGS

-353 GVDGI
+353 GVDGV
-358 GWGTGMGKNRVWVS
+358 GWGTGMARDRVWVS

-399 VGDLMGVSV
+399 VGNLMGVGV

-426 FPGGEIK
+426 FPGGEPK
-433 DGVVVNV
+433 DGVVVDVN
-440 KGLKSPF
+440 GLKSPF

-452 AQNRVWVSS
+452 GQNRVWVSS
-461 SQSNIVTRF
+461 SQSNTVTRF
-470 PADDP
+470 PASDP
-475 SKAESFEVGVIARGV
+475 SKAQSFEVGTSARGV

-518 VMKQFQLMTEQMLP
+518 IMKQFQLMTEQMLP
-532 IMAKGTISAENPTG
+532 IMAKGTISAEKPTG
-546 VLNMIRPDGSQP
+546 VLNMIRADGSQP

-603 HPEGTKIGDVIHVFQ
+603 HPEGTKTGDVIHVFQ

-638 ANNWNDIDAVVD
+638 ANNWNDVDAVVND
-650 NVDPARASTTWGG
+650 VNPARESTTWGG
-663 GTGISVIYGVASPV
+663 GTGITVIYGVASPV
-677 NVPAIGEARQP
+677 HAPAIGEAHKP
-688 N
+688 K

>member
-1 MKYISSPVQD
+1 MQSVNCPTQYRTRPVYL
-11 RGSSLDLGLFAGRIS
+11 R
-26 TRGAIAS
+26 S
-33 LLLLGMAV
+33 LLQRASVSGGIAALLFGMWV
-41 ASLPTL
+41 TSLPAL
-47 ALDMEGSLT
+47 ALDMDGTLT
-56 LGGKAIPGAKVTL
+56 LGGEAVPGAKVTL
-69 WRTAG
+69 WKTAG
-74 TGSSETIGESST
+74 TDSPAIIRETST
-86 DADGNFELQNLSSSE
+86 DAEGGFELHNLHTVE
-101 EGSIYYITTEGGDRE
+101 EDNVYYISTAGGVREG
-116 DVALMSVLGATP
+116 VALMSVLGATP
-128 LSAVVVNELTTV
+128 PSSIVINELTTV
-140 ASVFTSAQFIDGVT
+140 ASVFTSARFIDGT
-154 ISGNPLGVR
+154 KISGNPLGVR

-168 APNLVDP
+168 ASNLVDP
-175 VTGTWGNVL
+175 ATGTWGKVL
-184 LNPLNSTQNTTLARL
+184 LDPLNSTQNTTLARL

-215 AWRAAFLKAA
+215 PWRAAFLNATA
-225 ASGTD
+225 MGTD
-230 EITRDTLEALSGI
+230 RTPADTLEALSGI
-243 ARAPWANPDGLFG
+243 ARAPWANPEE
-256 LFDQAYP
+256 LFDLFDEAYP
-263 QPEDGSRREA
+263 QPKDGSRREA
-273 PHVPY
+273 PYVPY
-278 LAYAPEDFA
+278 LAYAPKDFA

-294 GGIFAP
+294 GGIFAA
-300 GKLQVDVEGNIWSGV
+300 GKLQVDAEGNIWSGV

-330 GGTIKLSPNGT
+330 GGTIKLSPNGS

-353 GVDGI
+353 GVDGV
-358 GWGTGMGKNRVWVS
+358 GWGTGMAKDRVWVS

-399 VGDLMGVSV
+399 VGNLMGVGV

-426 FPGGEIK
+426 FPGGEPK

-440 KGLKSPF
+440 NGLKSPF

-452 AQNRVWVSS
+452 GQNRVWVSS
-461 SQSNIVTRF
+461 SQSNTVTRF
-470 PADDP
+470 PASDP
-475 SKAESFEVGVIARGV
+475 SKAQSFDVGTSARGV

-532 IMAKGTISAENPTG
+532 IMAKGTISAEKPTG
-546 VLNMIRPDGSQP
+546 VLNMIRADGSQP

-603 HPEGTKIGDVIHVFQ
+603 HPEGTQTGDVIHVFQ

-638 ANNWNDIDAVVD
+638 ANNWNDVDAVVND
-650 NVDPARASTTWGG
+650 VNPARESTTWGG
-663 GTGISVIYGVASPV
+663 GTGITVIYGVASPV
-677 NVPAIGEARQP
+677 HAPAIGEAHKP
-688 N
+688 K

>member
-1 MKYISSPVQD
+1 MQSINCPTQYRTRPVYL
-11 RGSSLDLGLFAGRIS
+11 RSLLQRVSVSGG
-26 TRGAIAS
+26 IAA
-33 LLLLGMAV
+33 LLLGMLV
-41 ASLPTL
+41 TSLPAR
-47 ALDMEGSLT
+47 ALDMEGTLT
-56 LGGKAIPGAKVTL
+56 LGGEAVPGAKVTL
-69 WRTAG
+69 WKTAG
-74 TGSSETIGESST
+74 TDSPEIITETST
-86 DADGNFELQNLSSSE
+86 DAEGGFELHNLNPVE
-101 EGSIYYITTEGGDRE
+101 EDTVYYISTAGGDRE
-116 DVALMSVLGATP
+116 GVALMSVLGATP
-128 LSAVVVNELTTV
+128 PSSIVINELTTV
-140 ASVFTSAQFIDGVT
+140 ASVFTSARFIDGT
-154 ISGNPLGVR
+154 KISGNPLGVR

-168 APNLVDP
+168 ASNLVDP
-175 VTGTWGNVL
+175 ATGTWGKVL
-184 LNPLNSTQNTTLARL
+184 LDPLNSTQNTTLARL

-215 AWRAAFLKAA
+215 PWRAAFLNATA
-225 ASGTD
+225 MGTD
-230 EITRDTLEALSGI
+230 RTPADTLEALSGI
-243 ARAPWANPDGLFG
+243 ARAPWANPEE
-256 LFDQAYP
+256 LFDLFNEAYP
-263 QPEDGSRREA
+263 QPKDGSRREA
-273 PHVPY
+273 PYVPY
-278 LAYAPEDFA
+278 LAYAPKDFA

-294 GGIFAP
+294 GGIFAA
-300 GKLQVDVEGNIWSGV
+300 GKLQVDAEGNIWSGV

-330 GGTIKLSPNGT
+330 GGTIKLSPNGS

-353 GVDGI
+353 GVDGV
-358 GWGTGMGKNRVWVS
+358 GWGTGMARDRVWVS

-391 SDFPMAGK
+391 SDFPMAEK
-399 VGDLMGVSV
+399 VGNLMGVGV

-426 FPGGEIK
+426 FPGGEPK
-433 DGVVVNV
+433 DGVVVDVN
-440 KGLKSPF
+440 GLKSPF

-452 AQNRVWVSS
+452 GQNRVWVSS
-461 SQSNIVTRF
+461 SQSNTVTRF
-470 PADDP
+470 PASDP
-475 SKAESFEVGVIARGV
+475 SKAQSFEVGTSARGV

-518 VMKQFQLMTEQMLP
+518 IMKQFQLMTEQMLP
-532 IMAKGTISAENPTG
+532 IMAKGTISAEKPTG
-546 VLNMIRPDGSQP
+546 VLNMIRADGSQP

-603 HPEGTKIGDVIHVFQ
+603 HPEGTKTGDVIHVFK

-638 ANNWNDIDAVVD
+638 ANNWNDVDAVVND
-650 NVDPARASTTWGG
+650 VNPARESTTWGG
-663 GTGISVIYGVASPV
+663 GTGITVIYGVASPV
-677 NVPAIGEARQP
+677 HAPAIGEAHKP
-688 N
+688 K

>member
-1 MKYISSPVQD
+1 MKSTNS
-11 RGSSLDLGLFAGRIS
+11 LGLHRVSSSNLCSVIRRTSVRFGI
-26 TRGAIAS
+26 TAS
-33 LLLLGMAV
+33 VLGMLV

-47 ALDMEGSLT
+47 ALDMEGAVS
-56 LGGKAIPGAKVTL
+56 LGGNAVPGATVTL

-74 TGSSETIGESST
+74 MDSPQSIRETSS
-86 DADGNFELQNLSSSE
+86 DAEGNFELQNLTPNE
-101 EGSIYYITTEGGDRE
+101 EGNIYYITTAGGGRE
-116 DVALMSVLGATP
+116 DVALMSVLGAIP
-128 LSAVVVNELTTV
+128 PSSVVINELTTV
-140 ASVFTSAQFIDGVT
+140 ASVFTSARFIDGVK
-154 ISGNPLGVR
+154 ISGNPLGVQ
-163 IAAGN
+163 IAARN

-175 VTGTWGNVL
+175 MTGKWGKVVL
-184 LNPLNSTQNTTLARL
+184 DSLNSTQNTTLARL
-199 NTLGS
+199 NTLSS
-204 MIAAF
+204 MIVAF

-215 AWRAAFLKAA
+215 AWRAAFLNATA
-225 ASGTD
+225 TALD
-230 EITRDTLEALSGI
+230 EVPVDTLEALSGI
-243 ARAPWANPDGLFG
+243 AKAPWVNSEELFG
-256 LFDQAYP
+256 LFDEAYP

-278 LAYAPEDFA
+278 LAYAPKDFA

-294 GGIFAP
+294 GGIFAS

-323 GVYHNIG
+323 GVYRNIG
-330 GGTIKLSPNGT
+330 GGTIKLSSNGT

-353 GVDGI
+353 GVDGV
-358 GWGTGMGKNRVWVS
+358 GWGTGMAKNRVWVS

-391 SDFPMAGK
+391 SDFPLAGK
-399 VGDLMGVSV
+399 VGNLMGVGV

-426 FPGGEIK
+426 FPDGELK
-433 DGVVVNV
+433 NGVAVNV

-452 AQNRVWVSS
+452 SQNRVWVSS

-470 PADDP
+470 PAEDP

-532 IMAKGTISAENPTG
+532 IMAKGTISAASPTG

-638 ANNWNDIDAVVD
+638 ANNWNDVDAVVA
-650 NVDPARASTTWGG
+650 NVDPARDITTWGG

-677 NVPAIGEARQP
+677 NVPTIGEARKP
-688 N
+688 K

>member
-1 MKYISSPVQD
+1 MQSINCPTQYRTRPVYL
-11 RGSSLDLGLFAGRIS
+11 RSLLQRVSVSGG
-26 TRGAIAS
+26 IAA
-33 LLLLGMAV
+33 LLLGMLV
-41 ASLPTL
+41 TSLPAV
-47 ALDMEGSLT
+47 ALDMEGTLT
-56 LGGKAIPGAKVTL
+56 LGGEAVPGAKVTL
-69 WRTAG
+69 WKTAG
-74 TGSSETIGESST
+74 TDSPEIITETST
-86 DADGNFELQNLSSSE
+86 DAEGGFELHNLNPVE
-101 EGSIYYITTEGGDRE
+101 EDTVYYISTAGGDRE
-116 DVALMSVLGATP
+116 GVALMSVLGATP
-128 LSAVVVNELTTV
+128 PSSIVINELTTV
-140 ASVFTSAQFIDGVT
+140 ASVFTSARFIDGT
-154 ISGNPLGVR
+154 KISGNPLGVR

-168 APNLVDP
+168 ASNLVDP
-175 VTGTWGNVL
+175 ATGTWGKVL
-184 LNPLNSTQNTTLARL
+184 LDPLNSTQNTTLARL

-215 AWRAAFLKAA
+215 PWRAAFLNATA
-225 ASGTD
+225 MGTD
-230 EITRDTLEALSGI
+230 RTPADTLEALSGI
-243 ARAPWANPDGLFG
+243 ARAPWANPEE
-256 LFDQAYP
+256 LFDLFNEAYP
-263 QPEDGSRREA
+263 QPKDGSRREA
-273 PHVPY
+273 PYVPY
-278 LAYAPEDFA
+278 LAYAPKDFA

-294 GGIFAP
+294 GGIFAA
-300 GKLQVDVEGNIWSGV
+300 GKLQVDAEGNIWSGV

-330 GGTIKLSPNGT
+330 GGTIKLSPNGS

-353 GVDGI
+353 GVDGV
-358 GWGTGMGKNRVWVS
+358 GWGTGMARDRVWVS

-399 VGDLMGVSV
+399 VGNLMGVGV

-426 FPGGEIK
+426 FPGGEPK
-433 DGVVVNV
+433 DGAVVDVN
-440 KGLKSPF
+440 GLKSPF

-461 SQSNIVTRF
+461 SQSNTVTRF
-470 PADDP
+470 PASDP
-475 SKAESFEVGVIARGV
+475 SKAQSFDVGTSARGV

-518 VMKQFQLMTEQMLP
+518 IMKQFQLMTEQMLP
-532 IMAKGTISAENPTG
+532 IMAKGTISAEKPTG
-546 VLNMIRPDGSQP
+546 VLNMIRADGSQP

-563 TGDKGVF
+563 TGNKGVF

-603 HPEGTKIGDVIHVFQ
+603 HPEGTKTGDVIHVFQ

-638 ANNWNDIDAVVD
+638 ANNWNDVDAVVND
-650 NVDPARASTTWGG
+650 VNPARESTTWGG
-663 GTGISVIYGVASPV
+663 GTGITVIYGVASPV
-677 NVPAIGEARQP
+677 HAPAIGEAHKP
-688 N
+688 K

>member
-1 MKYISSPVQD
+1 MQSVNCPTQYRTRPVYL
-11 RGSSLDLGLFAGRIS
+11 R
-26 TRGAIAS
+26 S
-33 LLLLGMAV
+33 LLQRASVSGGIAALLFGMWV
-41 ASLPTL
+41 TSLPAL
-47 ALDMEGSLT
+47 ALDMDGTLT
-56 LGGKAIPGAKVTL
+56 LGGEAVPGAKVTL
-69 WRTAG
+69 WKTAG
-74 TGSSETIGESST
+74 TDSPAIIRETST
-86 DADGNFELQNLSSSE
+86 DAEGGFELHNLHTVE
-101 EGSIYYITTEGGDRE
+101 EDNVYYISTAGGVREG
-116 DVALMSVLGATP
+116 VALMSVLGATP
-128 LSAVVVNELTTV
+128 PSSIVINELTTV
-140 ASVFTSAQFIDGVT
+140 ASVFTSARFIDGT
-154 ISGNPLGVR
+154 KISGNPLGVR

-168 APNLVDP
+168 ASNLVDP
-175 VTGTWGNVL
+175 ATGTWGKVL
-184 LNPLNSTQNTTLARL
+184 LDPLNSTQNTTLARL

-215 AWRAAFLKAA
+215 PWRAAFLNATA
-225 ASGTD
+225 MGTD
-230 EITRDTLEALSGI
+230 RTPADTLEALSGI
-243 ARAPWANPDGLFG
+243 ARAPWANPEE
-256 LFDQAYP
+256 LFDLFTEAYP
-263 QPEDGSRREA
+263 EPKDGSRREA
-273 PHVPY
+273 PYVPY
-278 LAYAPEDFA
+278 LAYAPKDFA

-294 GGIFAP
+294 GGIFAA
-300 GKLQVDVEGNIWSGV
+300 GKLQVDAEGNIWSGV

-330 GGTIKLSPNGT
+330 GGTIKLSPNGA

-353 GVDGI
+353 GVDGV
-358 GWGTGMGKNRVWVS
+358 GWGTGMAKDRVWVS

-399 VGDLMGVSV
+399 VGNLMGVGV

-426 FPGGEIK
+426 FPGGEPK
-433 DGVVVNV
+433 DGVVVDVN
-440 KGLKSPF
+440 GLKSPF

-452 AQNRVWVSS
+452 GQNRVWVSS
-461 SQSNIVTRF
+461 SQSNTVTRF
-470 PADDP
+470 PASDP
-475 SKAESFEVGVIARGV
+475 SKAQSFDVGTSARGV

-532 IMAKGTISAENPTG
+532 IMAKGTISAEKPTG
-546 VLNMIRPDGSQP
+546 VLNMIRADGSQP

-603 HPEGTKIGDVIHVFQ
+603 HPEGTQTGDVIHVFQ

-638 ANNWNDIDAVVD
+638 ANNWNDVDAVVND
-650 NVDPARASTTWGG
+650 VNPARESTTWGG
-663 GTGISVIYGVASPV
+663 GTGITVIYGVASPV
-677 NVPAIGEARQP
+677 HAPAIGEAHKP
-688 N
+688 K

>member
-1 MKYISSPVQD
+1 MQSINCPTQYRTRPVYL
-11 RGSSLDLGLFAGRIS
+11 RSLLQRVSVSGG
-26 TRGAIAS
+26 IAA
-33 LLLLGMAV
+33 LLLGMLV
-41 ASLPTL
+41 TSLPAV
-47 ALDMEGSLT
+47 ALDMEGTLT
-56 LGGKAIPGAKVTL
+56 LGGEAVPGAKVTL
-69 WRTAG
+69 WKTAG
-74 TGSSETIGESST
+74 TDSPEIITETST
-86 DADGNFELQNLSSSE
+86 DAEGGFELHNLNPVE
-101 EGSIYYITTEGGDRE
+101 EGTVYYISTAGGDRE
-116 DVALMSVLGATP
+116 GVALMSVLGATP
-128 LSAVVVNELTTV
+128 PSSIVINELTTV
-140 ASVFTSAQFIDGVT
+140 ASVFTSARFIDGT
-154 ISGNPLGVR
+154 KISGNPLGVR

-168 APNLVDP
+168 ASNLVDP
-175 VTGTWGNVL
+175 ATGTWGKVL
-184 LNPLNSTQNTTLARL
+184 LDPLNSTQNTTLARL

-215 AWRAAFLKAA
+215 PWRAAFLNATA
-225 ASGTD
+225 MGTD
-230 EITRDTLEALSGI
+230 RTPADTLEALSGI
-243 ARAPWANPDGLFG
+243 ARAPWANPEE
-256 LFDQAYP
+256 LFDLFNEAYP
-263 QPEDGSRREA
+263 QPKDGSRREA
-273 PHVPY
+273 PYVPY
-278 LAYAPEDFA
+278 LAYAPKDFA

-294 GGIFAP
+294 GGIFAA
-300 GKLQVDVEGNIWSGV
+300 GKLQVDAEGNIWSGV

-330 GGTIKLSPNGT
+330 GGTIKLSPNGS

-353 GVDGI
+353 GVDGV
-358 GWGTGMGKNRVWVS
+358 GWGTGMARDRVWVS

-399 VGDLMGVSV
+399 VGNLMGVGV

-426 FPGGEIK
+426 FPGGEPK
-433 DGVVVNV
+433 DGVVVDVN
-440 KGLKSPF
+440 GLKSPF

-452 AQNRVWVSS
+452 GQNRVWVSS
-461 SQSNIVTRF
+461 SQSNTVTLF
-470 PADDP
+470 PASDP
-475 SKAESFEVGVIARGV
+475 SKAQSFEVGTSARGV

-518 VMKQFQLMTEQMLP
+518 IMKQFQLMTEQMLP
-532 IMAKGTISAENPTG
+532 IMAKGTISAEKPTG
-546 VLNMIRPDGSQP
+546 VLNMIRADGSQP

-603 HPEGTKIGDVIHVFQ
+603 HPEGTKTGDVIHVFK

-638 ANNWNDIDAVVD
+638 ANNWNDVDAVVND
-650 NVDPARASTTWGG
+650 VNPARESTTWGG
-663 GTGISVIYGVASPV
+663 GTGITVIYGVASPV
-677 NVPAIGEARQP
+677 HAPAIGEAHKP
-688 N
+688 K

>member
-1 MKYISSPVQD
+1 MKYKITSIQYRIRFLNLGMLSAHIS
-11 RGSSLDLGLFAGRIS
+11 I
-26 TRGAIAS
+26 RGAITS
-33 LLLLGMAV
+33 LLLGIAV
-41 ASLPTL
+41 TSLPAL
-47 ALDMEGSLT
+47 ALDMEGALT

-69 WRTAG
+69 WKTAG
-74 TGSSETIGESST
+74 TASPETIKETST
-86 DADGNFELQNLSSSE
+86 DAEGHFELQNLKSSDD
-101 EGSIYYITTEGGDRE
+101 GNIYYITTEGGPHE
-116 DVALMSVLGATP
+116 GVALMSVLGTAP
-128 LSAVVVNELTTV
+128 LSSVVINELTTV
-140 ASVFTSAQFIDGVT
+140 ASVFTSARFIDGVT

-175 VTGTWGNVL
+175 ATGKWGSVL
-184 LNPLNSTQNTTLARL
+184 LDPFNSTQNTTLARL

-204 MIAAF
+204 MIVAF
-209 GTTADD
+209 GTTADEG
-215 AWRAAFLKAA
+215 WRTEFLNA
-225 ASGTD
+225 ASTGMG
-230 EITRDTLEALSGI
+230 EIPRNTLEALSSV
-243 ARAPWANPDGLFG
+243 ARAPWTNPAQLFELFG
-256 LFDQAYP
+256 KAYP

-273 PHVPY
+273 PYVPY
-278 LAYAPEDFA
+278 LAYAPKDFA

-358 GWGTGMGKNRVWVS
+358 GWGTGMTKDRVWVS

-383 EGRQIGKE
+383 EGRQIGQE

-399 VGDLMGVSV
+399 VGDLMGVGV

-426 FPGGEIK
+426 FPGGEPK

-440 KGLKSPF
+440 EGLKSPF

-470 PADDP
+470 PAGDP

-504 SPGFPAPTLPAGTP
+504 SPGFPQPTLPPGTP

-532 IMAKGTISAENPTG
+532 TMAKGTISAAKPTG

-590 RGVGLMAGDDTQG
+590 RGVGLMAGDDTRG
-603 HPEGTKIGDVIHVFQ
+603 HPEGIKIGDVVHVFQ

-638 ANNWNDIDAVVD
+638 ANNWNDVNAVVD
-650 NVDPARASTTWGG
+650 NIDPARASTTWGG

-677 NVPAIGEARQP
+677 SVPAIGQARKP